1 MAPPSVMSV
10 PALSD
15 YGFVVPRGGL
25 ARNADEAATLA
36 ARLGF
41 PVALKI
47 VSPDILHKT
56 DIGGVELGLDSE
68 EALRAAYRRIE
79 AAAHAQAP
87 EARVEGVQVEEMV
100 AGGFEIIIGLKRDD
114 QFGSVIMFG
123 LGGIFTELLDDV
135 SFRVLP
141 IAPEDARQMVAET
154 RGARMLQG
162 YRGQAPVAPASLVDL
177 LLAAARLG
185 LDLGDR
191 LESVDLNPIA
201 VWGEEHRVLD
211 YKVVTRERPAA
222 GDQASVASG
231 SPFGELGARDAD
243 TSHLAT
249 FFEAR
254 SVALVGAS
262 ATPGKIGYAVL
273 DSLAKHQYR
282 GRGLPREP
290 DQGFPHG
297 PEDLPHPRA
306 PYLDRSNWSCAPSI
320 WQRCRNSYGSVPPAA
335 STTWSWYPGVARS
348 WEEKEP
354 LWRQRSAT
362 CPATW
367 ECG

>member
-1 MAPPSVMSV
+1 MAPPSVMSA
-10 PALSD
+10 PPLSQ

-25 ARNADEAATLA
+25 ARNAGEAATLA

-68 EALRAAYRRIE
+68 RKRSRETAYRRIE

-123 LGGIFTELLDDV
+123 VGGIFTELLDDV

-154 RGARMLQG
+154 RGARVLQG
-162 YRGQAPVAPASLVDL
+162 YRGQAPVAPASLVGL

-185 LDLGDR
+185 LDLGYR

-211 YKVVTRERPAA
+211 YKVVTRERPSA

-231 SPFGELGARDAD
+231 SPFGELGLGTR
-243 TSHLAT
+243 
-249 FFEAR
+249 
-254 SVALVGAS
+254 
-262 ATPGKIGYAVL
+262 TPLISPLSSKPAQ
-273 DSLAKHQYR
+273 SPWWAPPRRR
-282 GRGLPREP
+282 GRSAMP
-290 DQGFPHG
+290 FST
-297 PEDLPHPRA
+297 A
-306 PYLDRSNWSCAPSI
+306 WRSTSI
-320 WQRCRNSYGSVPPAA
+320 G
-335 STTWSWYPGVARS
+335 
-348 WEEKEP
+348 
-354 LWRQRSAT
+354 
-362 CPATW
+362 
-367 ECG
+367 